1 VKDMS
6 LYESFQQ
13 VFLDKVRTLSQDEG
27 WKDHEIA
34 EHLGCSRATVNRTRQ
49 AHDIPTANLSNR
61 QDKKCHCEACNKV
74 YFIRRKERR
83 KKRCFECT
91 NPTLAVK
98 AIAREFSIAYSELS
112 N

>member
-1 VKDMS
+1 MS

-13 VFLDKVRTLSQDEG
+13 VFLDRVRTLSQEQG

-34 EHLGCSRATVNRTRQ
+34 IELGCSRATVNRTRQ

-61 QDKKCHCEACNKV
+61 QDKECYCESCGKT
-74 YFIRRKERR
+74 YTIRRRERR

-91 NPTLAVK
+91 DPIVATKAVVK
-98 AIAREFSIAYSELS
+98 QFATEYSALS

>member
-1 VKDMS
+1 MS

-13 VFLDKVRTLSQDEG
+13 VFLDKVRTLSQEDG

-34 EHLGCSRATVNRTRQ
+34 EYLGCSRATVNRTRQ

-61 QDKKCHCEACNKV
+61 KDKECYCEGCHKV

-91 NPTLAVK
+91 NPLHATK
-98 AIAREFSIAYSELS
+98 AMAKEFTKEFQQMS